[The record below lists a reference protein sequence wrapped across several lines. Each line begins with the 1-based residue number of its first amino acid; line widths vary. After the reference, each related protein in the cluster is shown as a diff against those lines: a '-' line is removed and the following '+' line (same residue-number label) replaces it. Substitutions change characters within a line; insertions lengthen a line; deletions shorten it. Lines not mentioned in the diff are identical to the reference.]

1 MNKIYRLV
9 FAVAIGIFST
19 EAKHAHAEYLGRLSA
34 NPFYGDSC
42 SNPFSRCGNPFSAQS
57 PRNEFGPY
65 GNPFSPYSVNNP
77 FGRGV
82 RVYGDAAPDEE

>member
-1 MNKIYRLV
+1 MRKFLIAM
-9 FAVAIGIFST
+9 AVISST
-19 EAKHAHAEYLGRLSA
+19 ATAHAEYLGRLGG

-42 SNPFSRCGNPFSAQS
+42 ANPFSRCGNPFNAKS

-77 FGRGV
+77 YGSGV
-82 RVYGDAAPDEE
+82 RVYGDAEPDEE